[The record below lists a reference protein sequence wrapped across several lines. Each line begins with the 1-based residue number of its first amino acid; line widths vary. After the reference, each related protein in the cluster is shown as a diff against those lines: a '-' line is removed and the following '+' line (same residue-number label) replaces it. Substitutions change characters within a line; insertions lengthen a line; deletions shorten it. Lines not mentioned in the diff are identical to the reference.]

1 MLPHEPKNN
10 QDFGWLLILETIG
23 ERSIDYQ
30 FLHSITDLI
39 RVSLARELV
48 AILYFIA
55 TESY

>member
-1 MLPHEPKNN
+1 MLPQEPKNN
-10 QDFGWLLILETIG
+10 QDIGWLLILETIG

-39 RVSLARELV
+39 QVSLAGELV
-48 AILYFIA
+48 ANLYFRA

>member
-1 MLPHEPKNN
+1 MLPHKPKNN

-30 FLHSITDLI
+30 FLHSTTDLI

-48 AILYFIA
+48 AILYFRA